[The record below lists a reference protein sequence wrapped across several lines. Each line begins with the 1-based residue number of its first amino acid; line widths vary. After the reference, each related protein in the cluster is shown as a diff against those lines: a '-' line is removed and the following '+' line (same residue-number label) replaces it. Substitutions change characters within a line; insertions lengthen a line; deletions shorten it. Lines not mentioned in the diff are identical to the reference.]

1 MTRIFLT
8 ILCLFGLCTAY
19 ADTTPNFSR
28 EQLSLSDGSVLPY
41 RQMQTEGETPM
52 LVIYLHGGSSCGT
65 DNEAQMSEAGIDS
78 IAHYLLSKNTP
89 VVFIVPQCNNKTTGW
104 SGMAA
109 QVKQLLDYVAQQTAA
124 DTTRIY
130 ILGSSMGGTG
140 TWRMLSLYSNY
151 FAAAMPC
158 AGNPKD
164 AKAEDIATTPVY
176 TVMGLADKVMDS
188 DVRAAVATMVSQL
201 QTLGDDAVYD
211 VLRGWTHEMTCIQSY
226 STHRLDWLFAHQR
239 GQKTNLTTPPSEPVD
254 DSWYDLSGRRYD
266 SPTTQSIYV
275 HHGKK
280 IIIIHI

>member
-19 ADTTPNFSR
+19 ADTTPNFSY

-41 RQMQTEGETPM
+41 RQMQIEGEKPI
-52 LVIYLHGGSSCGT
+52 VAIYLHGNSSCGT
-65 DNEAQMSEAGIDS
+65 DNEAQMNEAGIDS
-78 IAHYLLSKNTP
+78 IAHYLLTKNTP
-89 VVFIVPQCNNKTTGW
+89 VVFIVPQCSNKTTGW

-109 QVKQLLDYVAQQTAA
+109 QVKQLLDYVAKQTAA

-140 TWRMLSLYSNY
+140 TWRMLSLYPNY

-201 QTLGDDAVYD
+201 QTLGDEVVYD
-211 VLRGWTHEMTCIQSY
+211 VVRGWTHEMTCIQSY

-239 GQKTNLTTPPSEPVD
+239 GQETNLTTTSTNTEN
-254 DSWYDLSGRRYD
+254 DSWYDLAGRRYD
-266 SPTTQSIYV
+266 SPTTPSIYV
-275 HHGKK
+275 RHGKK

>member
-1 MTRIFLT
+1 MTRIFLA
-8 ILCLFGLCTAY
+8 ILCLFGLCTVY
-19 ADTTPNFSR
+19 ADTTPNFSY

-41 RQMQTEGETPM
+41 RQMQIEGEKPM

-65 DNEAQMSEAGIDS
+65 DNEAQMNEAGIDS

-89 VVFIVPQCNNKTTGW
+89 VVFIVPQCSNKTKGW

-109 QVKQLLDYVAQQTAA
+109 QVKQLLDYVVQQTVA

-130 ILGSSMGGTG
+130 LLGGSMGGTG
-140 TWRMLSLYSNY
+140 TWRLLSLYPNY

-164 AKAEDIATTPVY
+164 AKAEDIASTPVY
-176 TVMGLADKVMDS
+176 TVMGLADKVMGS

-201 QTLGDDAVYD
+201 QTLGDDVVYD
-211 VLRGWTHEMTCIQSY
+211 VVRGWTHEMTCIQSY
-226 STHRLDWLFAHQR
+226 STLRLNWLFAHRR
-239 GQKTNLTTPPSEPVD
+239 GQGTDLATPSINTED

-266 SPTTQSIYV
+266 SPTPQGIYV

-280 IIIIHI
+280 IKIMHI